1 MALDDKTLG
10 KFVELLNNLSQA
22 FGANLSQLLNVEVSM
37 NFDGLMDPMI
47 VDGDYNMLIL
57 MVVNLEA

>member
-37 NFDGLMDPMI
+37 SFDGLMEQRLPAHNAALLR
-47 VDGDYNMLIL
+47 YLTL
-57 MVVNLEA
+57 K